1 MVKSC
6 YVCPYGD

>member
-6 YVCPYGD
+6 SL

>member
-6 YVCPYGD
+6 S